1 MKVLLINV
9 VCGGGSTGRIC
20 LELANE
26 FKTNGDE
33 VKIAYGRGGVPD
45 TSKKYAIHIGNSIDQ
60 KFHFLKTRLW
70 DEHGLG
76 SVNETKKF
84 IKWAD
89 NYDPDLVWIH
99 NIHGYYIN
107 YELLFQWI
115 KSKPDMQVRWTLHDC
130 WAFTGHCAYF
140 TKVACEKWMK
150 ECNRCTQKRSYP
162 SSIFIDRSR
171 TNYYRKKAAF
181 TGVNNLTIITPSRWL
196 ANLVKESF
204 LGEYEIRVMYNKIN
218 KQIFRNVES
227 SIKNDYNMVDK
238 KMILGVA
245 NIWDSRKGFD
255 DFLKLS
261 YLLDKKSFI
270 MLVGL
275 SDKQIRKLPSN
286 VIGIKKT
293 RDVQELVRI
302 YSAADVFFNP
312 TYEDNYP
319 TVNLEAEACGTKVV
333 TYNTGGAPETIHRF
347 DSKVIP
353 VGHFE
358 EVLKYID

>member
-9 VCGGGSTGRIC
+9 VCGVGSTGRIC
-20 LELANE
+20 LELAKE
-26 FKTNGDE
+26 FEAKGDE
-33 VKIAYGRGGVPD
+33 VKIAYGRGSVPD
-45 TSKKYAIHIGNSIDQ
+45 SGKKYAFHIGNLVDQ
-60 KFHFLKTRLW
+60 KIHFLKTRLL

-76 SVNETKKF
+76 SENETKKF

-89 NYDPDLVWIH
+89 NYNPDLLWLH

-107 YELLFQWI
+107 YELLFRWI
-115 KSKPDMQVRWTLHDC
+115 KSRPNMQVRWTLHDC

-140 TKVACEKWMK
+140 TKAACEKWMK
-150 ECNRCTQKRSYP
+150 ECHDCKQKRSYP
-162 SSIFIDRSR
+162 SSLFIDRSKQ
-171 TNYYRKKAAF
+171 NYYRKKAAF
-181 TGVNNLTIITPSRWL
+181 TGVNNLTIITPSQWL
-196 ANLVKESF
+196 ASLVKASF
-204 LGEYEIRVMYNKIN
+204 LGEYEIRVIYNKIN
-218 KQIFRNVES
+218 KQIFRPVENNV
-227 SIKNDYNMVDK
+227 KNEYNVTGK

-245 NIWDSRKGFD
+245 NVWDSRKGFD

-261 YLLDKKSFI
+261 YLLDEKSFI

-275 SDKQIRKLPSN
+275 SYKQIRKLPSN
-286 VIGIKKT
+286 IIGIKKT

-302 YSAADVFFNP
+302 YSAADIFFNP

-333 TYNTGGAPETIHRF
+333 TYNTGGALETIHRF
-347 DSKVIP
+347 DSKVIS

-358 EVLKYID
+358 EILKYID